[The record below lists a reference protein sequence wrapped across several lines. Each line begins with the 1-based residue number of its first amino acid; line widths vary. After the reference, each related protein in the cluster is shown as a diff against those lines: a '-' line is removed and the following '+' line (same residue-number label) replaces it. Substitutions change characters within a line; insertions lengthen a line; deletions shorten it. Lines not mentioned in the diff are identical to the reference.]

1 MSTRMTPILVLLA
14 EDNAGD
20 IFLVREALRTHQLHY
35 ALRILSD
42 GEQAAE
48 YLNTMGN
55 SPESPCP
62 DIFLVDLNLPKASGH
77 ELLKTFKD
85 RCNDDVPVVVMTS
98 SDAPWDRTRAS
109 ELGAA
114 RFFRK
119 PSGLDE
125 FLELGALVKE
135 LVEGQPAA

>member
-1 MSTRMTPILVLLA
+1 MDSRMTPIKVLLA

-20 IFLVREALRTHQLHY
+20 IFLVREALRTHQVQC
-35 ALRILSD
+35 ALRIVSD
-42 GEQAAE
+42 GEQANQ
-48 YLNTMGN
+48 YLNTMGDN
-55 SPESPCP
+55 SECPCP
-62 DIFLVDLNLPKASGH
+62 DIFLVDLNLPKGNGH

-85 RCNDDVPVVVMTS
+85 RCREDVPVVVMTS
-98 SDAPWDRTRAS
+98 SDAPWDRARAS

-125 FLELGALVKE
+125 FLQLGALVKE
-135 LVEGQPAA
+135 LVEGKTAT